1 MEPIINPWLI
11 YLAEMGDVFNFLFIL
26 LLIVSLIANLY
37 FGASVFDNNWKT
49 EDEQKTDA
57 KMLKIGIVITIISAL
72 GIILVPTTDTVY
84 KMIIFNNINTNNIE
98 KGKDYIEDIIDYTAE
113 KLIEVKKGE
122 D

>member
-1 MEPIINPWLI
+1 MEPIISPWLI
-11 YLAEMGDVFNFLFIL
+11 YLAEMCDVFNFLFIL
-26 LLIVSLIANLY
+26 LLVVSFIANLY
-37 FGASVFDNNWKT
+37 FSASVLDNNWKT
-49 EDEQKTDA
+49 EDEQKIDA

-84 KMIIFNNINTNNIE
+84 KMIIFNNITTNNIE